1 MITKK
6 FKPGQFVNF
15 AIKGN
20 KSKGW
25 ARPYPVMSP
34 KDFIPSGR
42 TVEGFDFSNY
52 KETEMIYINID
63 NCFSPYPIKN
73 EHEWYVA
80 EEDTHKTKEHKHT
93 WLFYP
98 SFRGTNDH
106 YFCNGC
112 SITSKEKPT

>member
-1 MITKK
+1 MVSVTDLAYREICRKA
-6 FKPGQFVNF
+6 G
-15 AIKGN
+15 AGM
-20 KSKGW
+20 
-25 ARPYPVMSP
+25 AY
-34 KDFIPSGR
+34 
-42 TVEGFDFSNY
+42 
-52 KETEMIYINID
+52 TEMIYINID